1 MLTSNL
7 FLLSL
12 AVLILVVCAVLGVV
26 VYFALHGAQAKP
38 NAERKIVRLRTDS
51 LRSAF
56 REAVELIEG
65 NIASRAERYNVPWVL
80 VLNEGDEPRALPIAQ
95 SGVASVMSAEAASP
109 AATQGISWQ
118 FFDRGIVVDIKA
130 AYLGSPDEDGDEKP
144 WDEFLSLCRNYR
156 PQRPFDSVVITV
168 PAAMLLADH
177 TDARLELERHAKLA
191 HRRLWLAQNRF
202 AMRFAVYVVVTGC
215 EALNGFAAFAR
226 ALPEP
231 LRASMLGW
239 SSPFD
244 LSVTYQSDWVDTAMK
259 SIERSVSDASAELFA
274 LDADKLDA
282 RECLLL
288 PTRIDAMRAQ
298 LQLYV
303 DELLRASAYHEPFF
317 FRGIY
322 LTGDS
327 SELAQRSSAAPALA
341 GYGDY
346 GSDRGYDPYGRAE
359 PALSGADAPDAHAG
373 GAAAAAAP
381 ASAYSYGHEHPY
393 DGASPVNDLMLR
405 PAFLRD
411 LFDKKIFLEYGL
423 TRPSRSQHL
432 ARPALHRALRW
443 GGIALLGTWGLGLV
457 VATVQLNHRNGALV
471 SALDELRKDG
481 QERAAAEQGGVRL
494 PADWYRRK
502 ALALIALN
510 DRLQTS
516 TAWTVFMPGSWG
528 VVDDLDQRVRER
540 FEREFGAI
548 AVTALEREML
558 AHVGQLTGV
567 SRDPGTGQLIVGD
580 DCSAPP
586 TTSGDTP
593 MSASL
598 AAEDQPPLRA
608 LQRYVGS
615 VDQLDAALQAL
626 QQLQHPSPGNANAL
640 RVAVRYAFGTELQGN
655 VAASLPYFYRNGG
668 HGGAYAADAIGGINL
683 PAVQQALRCSFD
695 KGAQQVDDALFAS
708 NPLLAAERSITTH
721 LNTLSVADANAAD
734 FTQVQANYRAIV
746 AGIGAEQ
753 DLLAS
758 GKGGWMRQPQF
769 APGPV
774 YERTFARAAQ
784 SRLLGP
790 DLVARSRERSASAF
804 QAFRG
809 EFALRVGAPDSG
821 IVWTDK
827 GARYDVSPERLALRD
842 GLSKLL
848 NQPFMVAPRGLTMPT
863 LPDGSVVAWDRVQ
876 LDQALA
882 LGDVRKR
889 FVADGLVNLPEAV
902 QPAVEQ
908 ALDVQFARL
917 VNDQVASAATVTPAQ
932 GEADSASFDA
942 ARLRLVKIRAALVD
956 MGAATQ
962 IDDLDTL
969 VSRDAL
975 AHLQLVDAALNRSEL
990 YSTRAAPVSGNGAHG
1005 TLLAAFG
1012 INDVGALGGYLDQ
1025 QASRAIAL
1033 GRQAQTY
1040 LAALGPAEAG
1050 SPLALRWQAITRDLE
1065 RYQLKN
1071 PNSSLFALEQFVQT
1085 VAGDPGA
1092 GDCIGRFPSRPN
1104 GLASGD
1110 YFSTLH
1116 ARLYDALLARC
1127 GQGYVDDLRQQW
1139 NGFASAFNQGVG
1151 GHPPF
1156 GVPGRGIS
1164 GDTSSA
1170 DFAELGQALRHYER
1184 VSQVFQQAR
1193 KGAGERMLGGK
1204 TTVRQFVDNF
1214 DQVDALLSPLYPAT
1228 DGAPGG
1234 LDVGVDFRANRSN
1247 EIAANQVID
1256 WTLKI
1261 GEQSVS
1267 LRDAPR
1273 ALHWEYG
1280 MPVSLTLRFA
1290 KDSPLDATADPQ
1302 QRAYS
1307 TDGRT
1312 LAWTFADPWALLS
1325 FVSRQRIPD
1334 ASARTGN
1341 TAQLLKF
1348 EFPLGVVNVADEA
1361 LLPKQ
1366 SRGQVFVRLVLSPTG
1381 KKTALPWPGSFPTRA
1396 PDWNA
1401 S

>member
-1 MLTSNL
+1 
-7 FLLSL
+7 
-12 AVLILVVCAVLGVV
+12 
-26 VYFALHGAQAKP
+26 
-38 NAERKIVRLRTDS
+38 
-51 LRSAF
+51 
-56 REAVELIEG
+56 
-65 NIASRAERYNVPWVL
+65 
-80 VLNEGDEPRALPIAQ
+80 
-95 SGVASVMSAEAASP
+95 MSAEAANP

-168 PAAMLLADH
+168 PASMLLAEN

-215 EALNGFAAFAR
+215 EALTGFAAFAR

-239 SSPFD
+239 SSPYD
-244 LSVTYQSDWVDTAMK
+244 LSVTYQSDWVDTAMS

-274 LDADKLDA
+274 LNSNALDA

-327 SELAQRSSAAPALA
+327 SELAQRSVVAPAFA
-341 GYGDY
+341 EYAIDGE
-346 GSDRGYDPYGRAE
+346 YDPYGRAE
-359 PALSGADAPDAHAG
+359 PALVEMDAQAQGDAGTAVVVARETARG
-373 GAAAAAAP
+373 DALAFDP
-381 ASAYSYGHEHPY
+381 AQT
-393 DGASPVNDLMLR
+393 VNDLMLR

-443 GGIALLGTWGLGLV
+443 GGVALLGTWGIGLI

-471 SALDELRKDG
+471 SALEELRKDG
-481 QERAAAEQGGVRL
+481 QERAAAEQGGVQL

-502 ALALIALN
+502 ALSLIALN

-528 VVDDLDQRVRER
+528 VVDDLNERVRER

-580 DCSAPP
+580 DCTAPL
-586 TTSGDTP
+586 TVAADTP
-593 MSASL
+593 VSASL
-598 AAEDQPPLRA
+598 APEDQPPMRA

-615 VDQLDAALQAL
+615 VDQLDAALQAMER
-626 QQLQHPSPGNANAL
+626 LQHPSPDNADAL
-640 RVAVRYAFGTELQGN
+640 RLAVRYAFGTELQGN
-655 VAASLPYFYRNGG
+655 VAASLPYFYRNDRRA
-668 HGGAYAADAIGGINL
+668 GAYAADGTGGINL
-683 PAVQQALRCSFD
+683 QTVQQALRCSFD

-708 NPLLAAERSITTH
+708 NPLLAAERSIGTH
-721 LNTLSVADANAAD
+721 LNTLSVADANSAD
-734 FTQVQANYRAIV
+734 FTQMQANYRAIV
-746 AGIGAEQ
+746 AGIGAQQ

-758 GKGGWMRQPQF
+758 GKGAWMRQTQF

-790 DLVARSRERSASAF
+790 DLVAHTRERSGSAF
-804 QAFRG
+804 QAFRS
-809 EFALRVGAPDSG
+809 ELALRVGGPDSG

-842 GLSKLL
+842 GLTKLL

-863 LPDGSVVAWDRVQ
+863 LADGSVVAWDRVQ

-889 FVADGLVNLPEAV
+889 FVADGLTNLPEAV
-902 QPAVEQ
+902 QPAIEQ
-908 ALDVQFARL
+908 AVDVQFARL
-917 VNDQVASAATVTPAQ
+917 IGDQVASAATVTPAQ

-956 MGAATQ
+956 MGASTQ

-975 AHLQLVDAALNRSEL
+975 AHLRLVDDALNRSEL
-990 YSTRAAPVSGNGAHG
+990 YSTRPATLSGNGGHG
-1005 TLLAAFG
+1005 TMLAAFG
-1012 INDVGALGGYLDQ
+1012 INDVGGLGGYLDQ
-1025 QASRAIAL
+1025 QATRAIAL

-1050 SPLALRWQAITRDLE
+1050 SPLALRWQAIVRDLD

-1092 GDCIGRFPSRPN
+1092 GDCIGRFPPRPN
-1104 GLASGD
+1104 GLATGD

-1116 ARLYDALLARC
+1116 ARLYDTLLARC

-1139 NGFASAFNQGVG
+1139 NGFATAFNQGVA

-1156 GVPGRGIS
+1156 GVPGRGIN
-1164 GDTSSA
+1164 GDANSA

-1193 KGAGERMLGGK
+1193 KGAGEHMVGGK
-1204 TTVRQFVDNF
+1204 TPVRQFVDNF

-1228 DGAPGG
+1228 DGAPTG
-1234 LDVGVDFRANRSN
+1234 LDVNVDFRANRSN

-1256 WTLKI
+1256 WTLKV
-1261 GEQSVS
+1261 GDQSVS

-1273 ALHWEYG
+1273 SLHWEYG

-1290 KDSPLDATADPQ
+1290 KDSPLDAAADPQ

-1312 LAWTFADPWALLS
+1312 LTWTFSDPWALLS
-1325 FVSRQRIPD
+1325 FVSRQRVPD
-1334 ASARTGN
+1334 AGVRTGN
-1341 TAQLLKF
+1341 TAQMLKF

-1396 PDWNA
+1396 PDWTA

>member
-7 FLLSL
+7 FLLSV
-12 AVLILVVCAVLGVV
+12 AVLIVVVCAVLGVV

-38 NAERKIVRLRTDS
+38 GAERKIVRLRTDS

-56 REAVELIEG
+56 RQAVELVEG
-65 NIASRAERYNVPWVL
+65 NIASRAERYNIPWVL
-80 VLNEGDEPRALPIAQ
+80 VLNEGDDPRPLPVAQ
-95 SGVASVMSAEAASP
+95 AGVASVLSAEAASP

-130 AYLGSPDEDGDEKP
+130 VYLGSPDEDGDEKP

-168 PAAMLLADH
+168 PASMLLADN
-177 TDARLELERHAKLA
+177 TDARLELVRHAKLA

-215 EALNGFAAFAR
+215 EALAGFAAFAR
-226 ALPEP
+226 ALPEA

-239 SSPFD
+239 SSPYD
-244 LSVTYQSDWVDTAMK
+244 LSVTYQADWVDTAMS

-274 LDADKLDA
+274 LDSADLHA

-298 LQLYV
+298 LQLYI

-327 SELAQRSSAAPALA
+327 SELAQRSVAAPALTDFA
-341 GYGDY
+341 TDYAAPGDQ
-346 GSDRGYDPYGRAE
+346 DVYGRAE
-359 PALSGADAPDAHAG
+359 PALAGTDAEEGDPGTAVVVAREPARDETHAFG
-373 GAAAAAAP
+373 GAQA
-381 ASAYSYGHEHPY
+381 
-393 DGASPVNDLMLR
+393 VNDLMLR

-443 GGIALLGTWGLGLV
+443 GALVLLGGWGLGLV
-457 VATVQLNHRNGALV
+457 VATVQLNNRNAALV
-471 SALDELRKDG
+471 SALQALRKDG
-481 QERAAAEQGGVRL
+481 QERAAAEQGGMQL

-502 ALALIALN
+502 ALALIAMN

-516 TAWTVFMPGSWG
+516 TAWTVLMPGSWS
-528 VVDDLDQRVRER
+528 VVDDLDERVRER
-540 FEREFGAI
+540 FEREFGGI

-567 SRDPGTGQLIVGD
+567 ARDPGTGQLIVGD
-580 DCSAPP
+580 DCAAPQ
-586 TTSGDTP
+586 TISSDTP
-593 MSASL
+593 AAASL
-598 AAEDQPPLRA
+598 ATEDQPAMRA

-615 VDQLDAALQAL
+615 VDQLDAALQAMER
-626 QQLQHPSPGNANAL
+626 LQHPSADNADAL
-640 RVAVRYAFGTELQGN
+640 RLAVRYAFGTELQGN
-655 VAASLPYFYRNGG
+655 VAASLPYFYRNER
-668 HGGAYAADAIGGINL
+668 HGGAYAADGTGGINL
-683 PAVQQALRCSFD
+683 QTVQQALRCSFD
-695 KGAQQVDDALFAS
+695 KGAQQVDDALFTA
-708 NPLLAAERSITTH
+708 NPLLAAERAITAH
-721 LNTLSVADANAAD
+721 LGTLSVADANAAD
-734 FTQVQANYRAIV
+734 FTQVSNTYRAIV
-746 AGIGAEQ
+746 AAIGAQQ
-753 DLLAS
+753 DLLAA
-758 GKGGWMRQPQF
+758 GKGAWMRQPQF

-774 YERTFARAAQ
+774 YERAFARAAQ

-790 DLVARSRERSASAF
+790 ELVARVRERSGSAF
-804 QAFRG
+804 QAFRS
-809 EFALRVGAPDSG
+809 ELALRVGGPDAG

-827 GARYDVSPERLALRD
+827 GARYDVSPERIALRD
-842 GLSKLL
+842 GLTKLL
-848 NQPFMVAPRGLTMPT
+848 NQPFMIAPRSLT
-863 LPDGSVVAWDRVQ
+863 LPALADGSVVAWDRVQ

-889 FVADGLVNLPEAV
+889 FVADGLTNLPEAV
-902 QPAVEQ
+902 QPAIGQ
-908 ALDVQFARL
+908 AVDVQFARL
-917 VNDQVASAATVTPAQ
+917 IGDQVAAAATVTPAQ
-932 GEADSASFDA
+932 GETDSAAFDA

-956 MGAATQ
+956 MGASTQ
-962 IDDLDTL
+962 IDELDTL

-975 AHLQLVDAALNRSEL
+975 AHLRLVDDALTRSEL
-990 YSTRAAPVSGNGAHG
+990 YSTRPAPSSGNAAHG
-1005 TLLAAFG
+1005 IMLAAFG
-1012 INDVGALGGYLDQ
+1012 INDAGSLGAYLDQ
-1025 QASRAIAL
+1025 QATRASAL
-1033 GRQAQTY
+1033 ARQASAY

-1050 SPLALRWQAITRDLE
+1050 SPLALRWQAIVRDLE

-1085 VAGDPGA
+1085 VSAEPGA
-1092 GDCIGRFPSRPN
+1092 GDCIGRFPPRPS
-1104 GLASGD
+1104 GLANGD

-1116 ARLYDALLARC
+1116 ARLYDTLLARC

-1139 NGFASAFNQGVG
+1139 DGFATAFNQGVA

-1156 GVPGRGIS
+1156 GVPGRGIN
-1164 GDTSSA
+1164 GEANSA

-1193 KGAGERMLGGK
+1193 KGAGEKVIGGK
-1204 TTVRQFVDNF
+1204 TPVRQFVDNF
-1214 DQVDALLSPLYPAT
+1214 DQVDALLSPLYPAM
-1228 DGAPGG
+1228 DGAPTG
-1234 LDVGVDFRANRSN
+1234 LDVNVDFRANRSN

-1256 WTLKI
+1256 WTLKV
-1261 GEQSVS
+1261 GDQNVS

-1273 ALHWEYG
+1273 SLQWEYG

-1290 KDSPLDATADPQ
+1290 KDSPLDAAVDPQ

-1312 LAWTFADPWALLS
+1312 LTWTFSDPWALLS
-1325 FVSRQRIPD
+1325 FVGRQRVAD
-1334 ASARTGN
+1334 AGVRTGN
-1341 TAQLLKF
+1341 TSQLLKF
-1348 EFPLGVVNVADEA
+1348 EFPLGVVSVADEA

-1366 SRGQVFVRLVLSPTG
+1366 SRGQVFVRLVLSPAG

-1396 PDWNA
+1396 PDWSA

>member
-12 AVLILVVCAVLGVV
+12 AVLIVVVCAVLGVV

-38 NAERKIVRLRTDS
+38 GAERKIVRLRTDS

-56 REAVELIEG
+56 RQAVELVEG
-65 NIASRAERYNVPWVL
+65 NIASRAERYNIPWVL
-80 VLNEGDEPRALPIAQ
+80 VLNEGDDPRPLPIAQ
-95 SGVASVMSAEAASP
+95 SGVASVLSAEAASP

-168 PAAMLLADH
+168 PAAMLLAEN

-215 EALNGFAAFAR
+215 EALTGFAAFTR

-239 SSPFD
+239 SSPYD
-244 LSVTYQSDWVDTAMK
+244 LSVTYQSDWVDTALS

-274 LDADKLDA
+274 LDTNDLDA

-327 SELAQRSSAAPALA
+327 SELAQRSVAAPALA
-341 GYGDY
+341 DY
-346 GSDRGYDPYGRAE
+346 AMDGEHDVYGRAE
-359 PALSGADAPDAHAG
+359 PALVGMDGEREGDTGTAVVVAHEPARDDAHAFD
-373 GAAAAAAP
+373 P
-381 ASAYSYGHEHPY
+381 ART
-393 DGASPVNDLMLR
+393 VNDLTLR

-443 GGIALLGTWGLGLV
+443 GCLVLLGTWGLGLI

-481 QERAAAEQGGVRL
+481 QERAAAEQGGVQL

-528 VVDDLDQRVRER
+528 VVDDLNERVRER
-540 FEREFGAI
+540 FEQEFGGI

-567 SRDPGTGQLIVGD
+567 ARDPGTGQLIVGD
-580 DCSAPP
+580 DCAAPQ
-586 TTSGDTP
+586 TTAADTP
-593 MSASL
+593 MAASL
-598 AAEDQPPLRA
+598 APEDQPPMRA

-615 VDQLDAALQAL
+615 VDQLDAALQAMERL
-626 QQLQHPSPGNANAL
+626 QRASPDNADAL
-640 RVAVRYAFGTELQGN
+640 RLAVRYAFGTELQGN
-655 VAASLPYFYRNGG
+655 IAASLPYFYRNER
-668 HGGAYAADAIGGINL
+668 HGGAYAADGTGGINL
-683 PAVQQALRCSFD
+683 QTVQQALRCSFD
-695 KGAQQVDDALFAS
+695 KGAQQVDDALFTS

-721 LNTLSVADANAAD
+721 LNTLSVADANAAE
-734 FTQVQANYRAIV
+734 FTQMQGNYRAIV
-746 AGIGAEQ
+746 AAIGVQQ

-758 GKGGWMRQPQF
+758 GKGGWMRQTQF
-769 APGPV
+769 APGAV
-774 YERTFARAAQ
+774 YERTLARAAQ

-790 DLVARSRERSASAF
+790 DLVARMRERSGSAF
-804 QAFRG
+804 QAFRS
-809 EFALRVGAPDSG
+809 ELALRVGGPDAG
-821 IVWTDK
+821 IVWADK

-842 GLSKLL
+842 GLTKLL
-848 NQPFMVAPRGLTMPT
+848 NQPFMIAPRGLSMPA
-863 LPDGSVVAWDRVQ
+863 LADGSVLTWDRVQ

-889 FVADGLVNLPEAV
+889 FLADGLANLPEAV
-902 QPAVEQ
+902 QPAIEQ
-908 ALDVQFARL
+908 AVDVQFARL
-917 VNDQVASAATVTPAQ
+917 VGDQVAAAATVTPAQ

-956 MGAATQ
+956 MGASTQ

-975 AHLQLVDAALNRSEL
+975 AHLRLVDDALNRSEL
-990 YSTRAAPVSGNGAHG
+990 YSTRPAPAAGNAARG
-1005 TLLAAFG
+1005 TMLAAFG
-1012 INDVGALGGYLDQ
+1012 INDVGSLGAYLDQ
-1025 QASRAIAL
+1025 QATRATAL
-1033 GRQAQTY
+1033 GRQASAY

-1050 SPLALRWQAITRDLE
+1050 SPLALRWQAIVRDLD

-1085 VAGDPGA
+1085 VAAEPGA
-1092 GDCIGRFPSRPN
+1092 GDCIGRFPPRPS
-1104 GLASGD
+1104 GLANGD

-1116 ARLYDALLARC
+1116 ARLYDTLLARC

-1139 NGFASAFNQGVG
+1139 DGFATAFNQGVA

-1156 GVPGRGIS
+1156 GVPGRGIN
-1164 GDTSSA
+1164 GDANSA

-1193 KGAGERMLGGK
+1193 KGAGERVVGGK
-1204 TTVRQFVDNF
+1204 TPVRQFVDNF

-1228 DGAPGG
+1228 DGTPAG
-1234 LDVGVDFRANRSN
+1234 LDISIDFRANRSN

-1256 WTLKI
+1256 WTLKV
-1261 GEQSVS
+1261 GDQSVS

-1273 ALHWEYG
+1273 SLHWEYG
-1280 MPVSLTLRFA
+1280 MPLSLTLRFA
-1290 KDSPLDATADPQ
+1290 KDSPLDAAPDPQ

-1312 LAWTFADPWALLS
+1312 LTWTFSDPWALFS

-1334 ASARTGN
+1334 AGVRTGN

-1348 EFPLGVVNVADEA
+1348 EFPLGVVNIADEA

-1396 PDWNA
+1396 PDWTA
-1401 S
+1401 L